1 MKGGFNVTP
10 RTGRPKTENPR
21 TERIS
26 FTLTKEDMENVQE
39 ARNKDKQPDKTL
51 STWVARK
58 VAEMAKK
65 IVTKK

>member
-1 MKGGFNVTP
+1 MTP

-21 TERIS
+21 TETIS
-26 FTLTKEDMENVQE
+26 FTLTKEDKASVEE
-39 ARNKDKQPDKTL
+39 ARSKDKHPERTL

-65 IVTKK
+65 IVSKK

>member
-1 MKGGFNVTP
+1 MTP

-26 FTLTKEDMENVQE
+26 FTLTKEDMENVKE
-39 ARNKDKQPDKTL
+39 AREKDKHPDKTL

-65 IVTKK
+65 LVGKK

>member
-1 MKGGFNVTP
+1 M
-10 RTGRPKTENPR
+10 
-21 TERIS
+21 ERIS

-65 IVTKK
+65 IVSKK